1 MLWKDWSISRHNAVK
16 NILIKLQSQGDNH
29 AQADYNHAKAED
41 CKVDLYSMEQRCL
54 RIEVIYTR
62 NAVEYKSDQITISG
76 RSQPRPSRRQQHQS
90 RQPEGERVFNW
101 TKELWK
107 DWSISR
113 HNAVKN
119 ILMKLQS
126 QADNH
131 AQADYNHA
139 KADNRKVN
147 VYSIEQ
153 RCYERIEVYLD
164 IVP

>member
-1 MLWKDWSISRHNAVK
+1 MSIYNAVK

-29 AQADYNHAKAED
+29 TQAAYNHAKADD

-62 NAVEYKSDQITISG
+62 NVVKYKSDQITISG
-76 RSQPRPSRRQQHQS
+76 RSQPRPSRRQQRQS
-90 RQPEGERVFNW
+90 RQPQGERVFNW

-126 QADNH
+126 QGDNH

-139 KADNRKVN
+139 KADDRKVN